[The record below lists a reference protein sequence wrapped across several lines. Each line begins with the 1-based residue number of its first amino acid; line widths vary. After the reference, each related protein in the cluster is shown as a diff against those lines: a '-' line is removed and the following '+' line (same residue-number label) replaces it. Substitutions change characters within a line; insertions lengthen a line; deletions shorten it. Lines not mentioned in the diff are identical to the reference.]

1 MSTTNEKH
9 RKSKLLSIITL
20 LISCL
25 CHLINVNNSNYG
37 VMANLSNNEN
47 GIENNVGETL
57 FPIYSSDS
65 TATEMVMT
73 KSNND
78 INNNNNNNM
87 NRMNFD
93 NYETINSLVPMVSS
107 SSSSLLSSSA
117 LLSSPIN
124 IETRG
129 AEKQHYCG
137 ENLIKALA
145 LYCKGYYAN
154 KRTSGLSN
162 INPNHE
168 ETYDI
173 YSIKDCRN
181 EPYTMNSNS
190 DISNNGGMI
199 DMNQLSLANNDNNVI
214 NNKNYKQN
222 NNNNN
227 NNNNWNELTWSDILN
242 ILKYSHNKHDQ
253 QQQQQQNQ
261 QSLSYLNNNNNK
273 NKINMKNTN
282 QGYLND
288 WWLDS
293 FTRTH
298 NNNYNHRIQRPK
310 RGIVDECC
318 KRPCGLKTL
327 NQYCGIRKRPTY

>member
-1 MSTTNEKH
+1 MTFNKNLNNKQTKKMSTTNEKH
-9 RKSKLLSIITL
+9 RKSKLLSIITI

-47 GIENNVGETL
+47 GIENNAGETL

-78 INNNNNNNM
+78 INNNNNNNNM

-107 SSSSLLSSSA
+107 SS

-181 EPYTMNSNS
+181 EPYTMNSNN

-199 DMNQLSLANNDNNVI
+199 DMNQLSLANNNDNNVI

-222 NNNNN
+222 NYNNNN

-253 QQQQQQNQ
+253 QQQNQ
-261 QSLSYLNNNNNK
+261 QSLSY
-273 NKINMKNTN
+273 TN
-282 QGYLND
+282 QGYIND